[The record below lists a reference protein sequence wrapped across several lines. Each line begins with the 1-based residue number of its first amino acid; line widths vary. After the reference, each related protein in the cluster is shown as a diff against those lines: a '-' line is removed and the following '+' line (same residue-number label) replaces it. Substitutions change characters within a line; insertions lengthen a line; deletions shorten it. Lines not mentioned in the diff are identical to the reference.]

1 MKVLHLR
8 ALTLLA
14 ILVCAAGQAGATT
27 LYGVRYGAHGDFDRL
42 VFELSAPVSCS
53 IETVDSLR
61 FRVHLG
67 LVEIPPEFRLASLP
81 RKTASVLSM
90 RASGGGAVP
99 FVLDIRLHASGKTRL
114 MKFGGSPHRVAVD
127 VTPIQAA
134 QTPNEEPTYIP
145 GDRPYPTRFAEDMA
159 PSESSDNAKIH
170 AILAYYFASLGD
182 SAKALEEAKAYQT
195 ATGQSL
201 NLAIETVPA
210 PPHMMPSS
218 PYILFTWLK
227 VDYLIA
233 FLAGMLGYFFSTLL
247 SVLIGWWTRRHPR
260 EQAENLSAY
269 ARKIRQTCDKTTPPK
284 PAPDVKTEAPEEPRV
299 SVSSEAASQE
309 SLELEE
315 VQRVKD
321 SASERRV
328 QRVVQ
333 LSAEGKTIADIA
345 QELEMSQDEVKLI
358 IDLNR

>member
-1 MKVLHLR
+1 MTRFHLR
-8 ALTLLA
+8 GLTLLA
-14 ILVCAAGQAGATT
+14 ISVCTAGQVGATS
-27 LYGVRYGAHGDFDRL
+27 LYSVRYGAHKDFDRL
-42 VFELSAPVSCS
+42 VFELSAPVNCS

-67 LVEIPPEFRLASLP
+67 SVEIPPEFRVAPLP
-81 RKTASVLSM
+81 KKTASVLSM
-90 RASGGGAVP
+90 RALGGGTVP

-114 MKFGGSPHRVAVD
+114 MKFGGLPHRVAVD
-127 VTPIQAA
+127 ITPTQAT
-134 QTPNEEPTYIP
+134 QTPNEEPSYIP
-145 GDRPYPTRFAEDMA
+145 GDRPYPTRYAESVA
-159 PSESSDNAKIH
+159 PIESSDNAKIH

-182 SAKALEEAKAYQT
+182 STKALEEANAYQT

-201 NLAIETVPA
+201 NLTIETVPA
-210 PPHMMPSS
+210 LPLVAPSS
-218 PYILFTWLK
+218 PHILFLWLK

-233 FLAGMLGYFFSTLL
+233 FLAGMLGYVLSALFSI
-247 SVLIGWWTRRHPR
+247 LIGWRTRRHPR

-269 ARKIRQTCDKTTPPK
+269 ARKIRQTCDKTEAPK
-284 PAPDVKTEAPEEPRV
+284 SASEVKTRTPEEPRV
-299 SVSSEAASQE
+299 SAPSEPSSLE
-309 SLELEE
+309 SLESEE
-315 VQRVKD
+315 VQKVKD

-333 LSAEGKTIADIA
+333 LAGQGKTIADIA

>member
-8 ALTLLA
+8 GLMLLA
-14 ILVCAAGQAGATT
+14 ILICAAGQAQTTT
-27 LYGVRYGAHGDFDRL
+27 LYSVRYGAHKDFDRL
-42 VFELSAPVSCS
+42 VFELSAPVNCS

-67 LVEIPPEFRLASLP
+67 FVEIAQEFGVASLP
-81 RKTASVLSM
+81 KKTASVLSM

-127 VTPIQAA
+127 VTPTQATQA
-134 QTPNEEPTYIP
+134 PNEEPSYIP
-145 GDRPYPTRFAEDMA
+145 GDRPYPTRYAESVA
-159 PSESSDNAKIH
+159 PIESSDNAKIH

-182 SAKALEEAKAYQT
+182 STKALEEAKAYQA

-201 NLAIETVPA
+201 NLTIETA
-210 PPHMMPSS
+210 PSS
-218 PYILFTWLK
+218 PHILFPWLK

-233 FLAGMLGYFFSTLL
+233 FLAGMLGYLFSALL
-247 SVLIGWWTRRHPR
+247 SVSMGWWTRRHPR

-269 ARKIRQTCDKTTPPK
+269 ARKIRQTCDKTEAPK
-284 PAPDVKTEAPEEPRV
+284 SAPDVKTKAPEEPRV
-299 SVSSEAASQE
+299 SAPSEPSSLE
-309 SLELEE
+309 SLEPEE
-315 VQRVKD
+315 VQKVKD

-333 LSAEGKTIADIA
+333 LAGQGKTIADIA